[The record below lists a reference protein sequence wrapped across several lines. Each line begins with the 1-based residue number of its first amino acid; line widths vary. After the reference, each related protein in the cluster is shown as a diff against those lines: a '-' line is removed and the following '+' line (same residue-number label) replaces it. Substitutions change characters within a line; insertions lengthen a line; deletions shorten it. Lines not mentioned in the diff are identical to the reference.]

1 MIVIATIH
9 WVLTMCWVLSIL
21 WWWQHY
27 LHFFRWG
34 NWCLHFL
41 KFSRGHIAYKWQTPL
56 IVSSQLVS
64 EAHTVFLTIP
74 SDRDFQS
81 PSEVLLWF
89 ITEMFVWLFGTVSEN
104 SWSSENWKLWVEKNM
119 MITFTQIT
127 LSVDLA
133 LPVHLIFLPPAWQH
147 LHVQLMTL
155 RINWK
160 VKISS
165 QHLRWQSPNVTRVW
179 GIFCLTIWPDP
190 TDRKGVNKSFL
201 TIY

>member
-1 MIVIATIH
+1 MMMTA
-9 WVLTMCWVLSIL
+9 LPS
-21 WWWQHY
+21 
-27 LHFFRWG
+27 FFRWG

-41 KFSRGHIAYKWQTPL
+41 KFSRGHIACKWQTPL
-56 IVSSQLVS
+56 IINSQLLVS
-64 EAHTVFLTIP
+64 KAHTVLLTIP

-81 PSEVLLWF
+81 PSEVLLWL
-89 ITEMFVWLFGTVSEN
+89 IVEMFVWLFGTVSEN
-104 SWSSENWKLWVEKNM
+104 SWSSENWKLWVEKNLT
-119 MITFTQIT
+119 ITFTQIT
-127 LSVDLA
+127 LLVYLA
-133 LPVHLIFLPPAWQH
+133 LPIHLIFLPPAWQH
-147 LHVQLMTL
+147 LQVQLMTL

-165 QHLRWQSPNVTRVW
+165 QHLRRQSPNVTRVW